1 MHVWNHYLVFKLL
14 PICLCH
20 VSIFHTMTPPSPGVG
35 CVTSAQHQLSSS
47 WGPDAELVHMV
58 LNWEQLHR
66 WWWQQN
72 TQIWIQVFDT
82 YCIVSK
88 GIAKRLSLKWFTPTL
103 LKKKQKSTKQNPDA
117 WKHKKCVVVAGRRE
131 NPCWK
136 QNNHVPNELSWL
148 HYNIPTKNRIFF
160 IVKSSLW
167 VLLLLGKVICQNRTV
182 FPNMTSLNR

>member
-1 MHVWNHYLVFKLL
+1 MTADTSTFPVMHVWNHYLVFKLL

-58 LNWEQLHR
+58 LNLEQLHR

-103 LKKKQKSTKQNPDA
+103 LKKKTKIHQTKPQCMETQKMCSGGREEGKSLLKTKQSCA
-117 WKHKKCVVVAGRRE
+117 KWVVMA
-131 NPCWK
+131 
-136 QNNHVPNELSWL
+136 
-148 HYNIPTKNRIFF
+148 
-160 IVKSSLW
+160 SL
-167 VLLLLGKVICQNRTV
+167 
-182 FPNMTSLNR
+182 